1 MNQEAFTA
9 LLAQEGFEN
18 PVTVEREANGFL
30 DTHSHPFEAKALILE
45 GEIRIQYGQQDK
57 LCRVGEIFHL
67 DADVP
72 HKEQYGPTG
81 VKYLVGRK

>member
-9 LLAQEGFEN
+9 MLAQEGFEN
-18 PVTVEREANGFL
+18 LVTIEREANGFL

-45 GEIRIQYGQQDK
+45 GEIRIQYGEQDK
-57 LCRVGEIFHL
+57 LWKVGEIFHL
-67 DADVP
+67 DAEVP